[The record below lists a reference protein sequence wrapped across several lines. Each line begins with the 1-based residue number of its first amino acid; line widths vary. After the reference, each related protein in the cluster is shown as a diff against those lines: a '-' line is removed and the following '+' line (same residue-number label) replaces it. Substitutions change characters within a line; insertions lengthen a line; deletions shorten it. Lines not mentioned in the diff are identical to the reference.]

1 MLARV
6 RGILSSYPMQSTSIL
21 DSSFSSSLS
30 SSFSASF
37 SSFSPLLPPPLPPP
51 HPISEEKKKLRTAKG
66 KRKRKKYNFVS
77 VLHWA
82 SSSSPPPIH
91 LLSSPPPHTT
101 PHQTTTSLQHHHQ
114 HTCQRFALKYSLTKE
129 LGDTFNY
136 EVLNWSVLSVSF
148 NSWTS
153 LKIYTQSLL
162 QLIEG
167 FRHCM
172 CDFLK
177 LLYLSQSVKSSKA
190 KLGLAGRRIGGRR
203 P

>member
-51 HPISEEKKKLRTAKG
+51 HPIIEEKKKLQTAKG
-66 KRKRKKYNFVS
+66 KKKNKYNFVS

-91 LLSSPPPHTT
+91 LFSSPPPHTT
-101 PHQTTTSLQHHHQ
+101 PHQKTTSLKDHHQ

-129 LGDTFNY
+129 LGDTFNF
-136 EVLNWSVLSVSF
+136 ELINWSVLAVSI

-153 LKIYTQSLL
+153 LMIYTQSLL

-172 CDFLK
+172 CDILK